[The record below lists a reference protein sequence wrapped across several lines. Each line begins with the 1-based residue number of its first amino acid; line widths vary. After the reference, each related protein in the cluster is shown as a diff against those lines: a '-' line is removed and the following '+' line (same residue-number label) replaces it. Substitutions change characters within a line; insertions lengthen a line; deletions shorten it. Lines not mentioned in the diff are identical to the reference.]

1 MLSILLQTEN
11 LNNLTESVNKV
22 TDSSI
27 RIAQAA
33 NDFGALRV
41 AFGVFMIFI
50 IIIVILFIWQI
61 FVLSGKLNTIYG
73 AAVKTTEY
81 FETSAEGDIG
91 PSQAQVIV
99 RRNFN
104 SWSQAIKYYIL
115 RIRLE
120 NHIDDKDKIKVKI
133 DRLVRNEFSELTTYL
148 SNFKCNKKVL
158 SFIVED
164 DDIQMIEDFIFEQ
177 VYIPKNDFTI
187 SNMDQSTSIFINGL
201 KLSYIKKIPQWENW

>member
-81 FETSAEGDIG
+81 FETSVEGDIG

-104 SWSQAIKYYIL
+104 SLSQAIKYYIL

-120 NHIDDKDKIKVKI
+120 NHIDDKNKIKVKI

-201 KLSYIKKIPQWENW
+201 KLSYIKKIPQ

>member
-104 SWSQAIKYYIL
+104 SLSQAIKYYIL

-120 NHIDDKDKIKVKI
+120 NHIDNKDKIKVKI

-158 SFIVED
+158 SFIIED

-201 KLSYIKKIPQWENW
+201 KLSYIKKIPQ

>member
-104 SWSQAIKYYIL
+104 SLSQAIKYYIL

-201 KLSYIKKIPQWENW
+201 KLSYIKKIPR

>member
-11 LNNLTESVNKV
+11 PNNLTESVNKV

-50 IIIVILFIWQI
+50 IIILILFIWQI

-91 PSQAQVIV
+91 PSQAQIIV

-104 SWSQAIKYYIL
+104 SLSQAIKYYIL

-120 NHIDDKDKIKVKI
+120 NHIDDKNKIKVKI
-133 DRLVRNEFSELTTYL
+133 DRLVRNEFSELITYL

-201 KLSYIKKIPQWENW
+201 KLSYIKKIPQ

>member
-104 SWSQAIKYYIL
+104 SLSQAIKYYIL

-120 NHIDDKDKIKVKI
+120 NHIDGKNKIKVKI

-148 SNFKCNKKVL
+148 SNFKCNEKVL

-164 DDIQMIEDFIFEQ
+164 DDIQMVEDFIFEQ

-201 KLSYIKKIPQWENW
+201 KLSYIKKIPQ

>member
-104 SWSQAIKYYIL
+104 SLSQAIKYYIL

-120 NHIDDKDKIKVKI
+120 NRIDDKDKIKVKI

-201 KLSYIKKIPQWENW
+201 KLSYIKKIPQ

>member
-50 IIIVILFIWQI
+50 IVIVILFIWQI

-81 FETSAEGDIG
+81 FETSVEGDIG
-91 PSQAQVIV
+91 SSQAQVIV

-104 SWSQAIKYYIL
+104 SLSQAIKYYIL

-120 NHIDDKDKIKVKI
+120 NHIDDKNKIKVKI

-148 SNFKCNKKVL
+148 SNFKCNEKVL

-164 DDIQMIEDFIFEQ
+164 DDIQMVEDFIFEQ

-201 KLSYIKKIPQWENW
+201 KLSYIKKIPQ

>member
-73 AAVKTTEY
+73 AAIKTTEY
-81 FETSAEGDIG
+81 FETSVEGDIG

-104 SWSQAIKYYIL
+104 SLSQVIKYYIL

-120 NHIDDKDKIKVKI
+120 NHIDDRDRIKIKI
-133 DRLVRNEFSELTTYL
+133 DRLVKNEFSELTTYL
-148 SNFKCNKKVL
+148 SNFKCNKRVL

-164 DDIQMIEDFIFEQ
+164 DDIQMVEDFILEQ
-177 VYIPKNDFTI
+177 VYIPKDDFTI

-201 KLSYIKKIPQWENW
+201 KLSYIKKIPQ

>member
-1 MLSILLQTEN
+1 MLSILLQTED

-104 SWSQAIKYYIL
+104 SLSQAIKYYIL

-120 NHIDDKDKIKVKI
+120 NHIDDKNKIKVKI

-148 SNFKCNKKVL
+148 SNFKCNEKVL

-164 DDIQMIEDFIFEQ
+164 DDIQMVEDFIFEQ

-201 KLSYIKKIPQWENW
+201 KLSYIKKIPQ

>member
-1 MLSILLQTEN
+1 MLSNLLQTEN

-61 FVLSGKLNTIYG
+61 FVLFGKLNTIYG

-104 SWSQAIKYYIL
+104 SLSQAIKYYIL

-201 KLSYIKKIPQWENW
+201 KLSYIKKIPQ

>member
-104 SWSQAIKYYIL
+104 SLSQAIKYYIL

-177 VYIPKNDFTI
+177 VYIQKNDFTI

-201 KLSYIKKIPQWENW
+201 KLSYIKKIPQ

>member
-104 SWSQAIKYYIL
+104 SLSQAIKYYIL

-120 NHIDDKDKIKVKI
+120 NHIDDKNKIKVKI

-148 SNFKCNKKVL
+148 SNFKCNEKVL
-158 SFIVED
+158 SFKVED
-164 DDIQMIEDFIFEQ
+164 DDIQMVEDFIFEQ

-187 SNMDQSTSIFINGL
+187 SNMDQSASIFINGL
-201 KLSYIKKIPQWENW
+201 KLSYIKKIPQ

>member
-104 SWSQAIKYYIL
+104 SLSQAIKYYIL

-120 NHIDDKDKIKVKI
+120 NHIDDRDKIKVKI

-164 DDIQMIEDFIFEQ
+164 DDIQMIEDFILEQ
-177 VYIPKNDFTI
+177 VYIPKDDFTI

-201 KLSYIKKIPQWENW
+201 KLSYIKKIPQ

>member
-81 FETSAEGDIG
+81 FETSAEGDVG

-104 SWSQAIKYYIL
+104 SLSQATKYYIL

-120 NHIDDKDKIKVKI
+120 NHIDDKNKIKVKI

-148 SNFKCNKKVL
+148 SNFKCNEKVL

-164 DDIQMIEDFIFEQ
+164 DDIQMVEDFIFEQ

-201 KLSYIKKIPQWENW
+201 KLSYIKKISQ

>member
-50 IIIVILFIWQI
+50 IIVIILFIWQI

-104 SWSQAIKYYIL
+104 SLSQAIKYYIL

-120 NHIDDKDKIKVKI
+120 NHIDDKNKIKVKI

-164 DDIQMIEDFIFEQ
+164 DDIQMVEDFIFEQ

-201 KLSYIKKIPQWENW
+201 KLSYIKKIPQ

>member
-11 LNNLTESVNKV
+11 LNNLTGSVNKV

-104 SWSQAIKYYIL
+104 SLSQAIKYYIL

-148 SNFKCNKKVL
+148 SNFKCNEKVL

-164 DDIQMIEDFIFEQ
+164 DDIQMVEDFIFEQ

-187 SNMDQSTSIFINGL
+187 SIMDQSTSIFINGL
-201 KLSYIKKIPQWENW
+201 KLSYIKKIPQ

>member
-11 LNNLTESVNKV
+11 LNNLTESVNRV

-104 SWSQAIKYYIL
+104 SLSQAIKYYIL

-201 KLSYIKKIPQWENW
+201 KLSYIKKIPQ

>member
-104 SWSQAIKYYIL
+104 SLSQAIKYYIL

-120 NHIDDKDKIKVKI
+120 NHIDDKNKIKVKI
-133 DRLVRNEFSELTTYL
+133 GRLVRNEFSELTTYL

-164 DDIQMIEDFIFEQ
+164 DDIQIVEDFIFEQ

-201 KLSYIKKIPQWENW
+201 KLSYIKKIPQ

>member
-91 PSQAQVIV
+91 PSQAQIIV

-104 SWSQAIKYYIL
+104 SLSQAIKYYIL
-115 RIRLE
+115 IIRLE
-120 NHIDDKDKIKVKI
+120 NHIDNKNKIKVKI

-148 SNFKCNKKVL
+148 SNFKCNEKVL
-158 SFIVED
+158 SFIIED
-164 DDIQMIEDFIFEQ
+164 DDIQMVEDFIFEQ

-201 KLSYIKKIPQWENW
+201 KLSYIKKIPQ

>member
-91 PSQAQVIV
+91 PSQAQLIV

-104 SWSQAIKYYIL
+104 SLSQAIKYYIL

-120 NHIDDKDKIKVKI
+120 NHIDDKNKIKVKI

-164 DDIQMIEDFIFEQ
+164 DDIQMVEDFIFEQ

-201 KLSYIKKIPQWENW
+201 KLSYIKKIPQ

>member
-50 IIIVILFIWQI
+50 IIIIILFIWQI

-81 FETSAEGDIG
+81 FETSVEGDIG

-104 SWSQAIKYYIL
+104 SLSQAIKYYIL

-158 SFIVED
+158 SFIVEE

-201 KLSYIKKIPQWENW
+201 KLSYIKKIPQ

>member
-104 SWSQAIKYYIL
+104 SLSQAIKYYIL

-164 DDIQMIEDFIFEQ
+164 DDIQMLEDFIFEQ

-201 KLSYIKKIPQWENW
+201 KLSYIKKIPQ

>member
-104 SWSQAIKYYIL
+104 SLSQAIKYYIL

-133 DRLVRNEFSELTTYL
+133 DRLIRNEFSELTTYL

-201 KLSYIKKIPQWENW
+201 KLSYLKKIPQ

>member
-91 PSQAQVIV
+91 PSQAQIIV

-104 SWSQAIKYYIL
+104 SLSQAIKYYIL

-120 NHIDDKDKIKVKI
+120 NHIDDKDKVKVKI

-201 KLSYIKKIPQWENW
+201 KLSYIKKIPQ

>member
-99 RRNFN
+99 RKNFN
-104 SWSQAIKYYIL
+104 SLSQAIKYYIL

-201 KLSYIKKIPQWENW
+201 KLSYIKKIPQ

>member
-91 PSQAQVIV
+91 PSQAQIIV

-104 SWSQAIKYYIL
+104 SLSQAIKYYIL

-164 DDIQMIEDFIFEQ
+164 DDIQMIDDFIFEQ

-201 KLSYIKKIPQWENW
+201 KLSYIKKIPQ

>member
-104 SWSQAIKYYIL
+104 SLSQAIKYYIL

-133 DRLVRNEFSELTTYL
+133 DGLVRNEFSELTTYL

-158 SFIVED
+158 SFKVED

-201 KLSYIKKIPQWENW
+201 KLSYIKKIPQ

>member
-91 PSQAQVIV
+91 PSQAQIIV
-99 RRNFN
+99 RRNFD
-104 SWSQAIKYYIL
+104 SLSQAIKYYIL

-120 NHIDDKDKIKVKI
+120 NHIDDKNKIKVKI

-201 KLSYIKKIPQWENW
+201 KLSYIKKIPQ

>member
-73 AAVKTTEY
+73 AAIKTTEY

-104 SWSQAIKYYIL
+104 SLSQAIKYYIL

-120 NHIDDKDKIKVKI
+120 NHIDDKNKIEVKI
-133 DRLVRNEFSELTTYL
+133 DMLVRNEFSELTTYL

-164 DDIQMIEDFIFEQ
+164 DDIQMVEDFIFEQ

-201 KLSYIKKIPQWENW
+201 KLSYIKKIPQ

>member
-61 FVLSGKLNTIYG
+61 FVLFGKLNTIYG

-81 FETSAEGDIG
+81 FETSAEGDVG

-104 SWSQAIKYYIL
+104 SLSQAIKYYIL

-120 NHIDDKDKIKVKI
+120 NHIDDKNKIKVKI

-148 SNFKCNKKVL
+148 SNFKCNEKVL

-164 DDIQMIEDFIFEQ
+164 DDIQMVEDFIFEQ

-201 KLSYIKKIPQWENW
+201 KLSYIKKIPQ

>member
-91 PSQAQVIV
+91 PSQAQIIV

-104 SWSQAIKYYIL
+104 SLSQAIKYYIL

-120 NHIDDKDKIKVKI
+120 NHIDDKNKIKVKI

-164 DDIQMIEDFIFEQ
+164 DDIQMVEDFIFEQ

-201 KLSYIKKIPQWENW
+201 KLSYIKKIP

>member
-104 SWSQAIKYYIL
+104 SLSQAIKYYIL

-177 VYIPKNDFTI
+177 VYISKNDFTI

-201 KLSYIKKIPQWENW
+201 KLSYIKKIPQ

>member
-11 LNNLTESVNKV
+11 PNNLTESVNKV

-81 FETSAEGDIG
+81 FETSVEGDIG
-91 PSQAQVIV
+91 PSQAQIIV

-104 SWSQAIKYYIL
+104 SLSQAIKYYIL

-120 NHIDDKDKIKVKI
+120 NHIDDKNKIKVKI

-148 SNFKCNKKVL
+148 SNFKCNEKVL

-164 DDIQMIEDFIFEQ
+164 DDIQMVEDFIFEQ

-201 KLSYIKKIPQWENW
+201 KLSYIKKIPQ

>member
-104 SWSQAIKYYIL
+104 SLSQAIKYYIL

-120 NHIDDKDKIKVKI
+120 NHIDDKNKIKVKI

-187 SNMDQSTSIFINGL
+187 SNMDQSTSIFVNGL
-201 KLSYIKKIPQWENW
+201 KLSYIKKIPQ

>member
-11 LNNLTESVNKV
+11 PNNLIESVNKV

-91 PSQAQVIV
+91 PSQAQIIV

-104 SWSQAIKYYIL
+104 SLSQAIKYYIL

-120 NHIDDKDKIKVKI
+120 NHIDDKNKIKVKI

-148 SNFKCNKKVL
+148 SNFKCNEKVL

-164 DDIQMIEDFIFEQ
+164 DDIQMVEDFIFEQ

-201 KLSYIKKIPQWENW
+201 KLSYIKKIPQ

>member
-41 AFGVFMIFI
+41 VFGVFMIFI

-61 FVLSGKLNTIYG
+61 FVLSGKLNIIYG

-104 SWSQAIKYYIL
+104 SLSQAIKYYIL

-120 NHIDDKDKIKVKI
+120 NHIDDKNKIKVKI

-164 DDIQMIEDFIFEQ
+164 DDIQIVKDFIFEQ

-201 KLSYIKKIPQWENW
+201 KLSYIKKIPQ

>member
-61 FVLSGKLNTIYG
+61 FVLSGKLDTIYG

-104 SWSQAIKYYIL
+104 SLSQAIKYYIL

-120 NHIDDKDKIKVKI
+120 NHIDDKNKIKVKI

-164 DDIQMIEDFIFEQ
+164 DDIQMVEDFIFEQ

-201 KLSYIKKIPQWENW
+201 KLSYIKKIPQ

>member
-99 RRNFN
+99 RRNFD
-104 SWSQAIKYYIL
+104 SLSQAIKYYIL

-120 NHIDDKDKIKVKI
+120 NHIDDKNKIKVKI

-158 SFIVED
+158 NFIIED

-201 KLSYIKKIPQWENW
+201 KLSYIKKIPQ

>member
-99 RRNFN
+99 RRNFD
-104 SWSQAIKYYIL
+104 SLSQATKYYIL

-201 KLSYIKKIPQWENW
+201 KLSYIKKIPQ

>member
-41 AFGVFMIFI
+41 VFGVFMIFI

-61 FVLSGKLNTIYG
+61 FVLFGKLNIIYG

-104 SWSQAIKYYIL
+104 SLSQAIKYYIL

-120 NHIDDKDKIKVKI
+120 NHIDDKNKIKVKI
-133 DRLVRNEFSELTTYL
+133 DRLVRNEFSELITYL

-164 DDIQMIEDFIFEQ
+164 DDIQMVEDFIFEQ

-201 KLSYIKKIPQWENW
+201 KLSYIKKIPQ